1 MTYESK
7 HPGKPVPELQMNRLW
22 SIEETAYFLGVSIDT
37 VRTWRRL
44 GRGPRGLR
52 LGKHVKYRPQDVT
65 AWLATREDALLPE
78 GTKRRAG
85 RAPRSD
91 TGGTSELDNNDDNQ
105 RSRRSTYSPI
115 ASSTAAAPVSW
126 IRRPK

>member
-7 HPGKPVPELQMNRLW
+7 HPGKPAPELQMNRLW

-78 GTKRRAG
+78 GTRHAG
-85 RAPRSD
+85 RTSRSD
-91 TGGTSELDNNDDNQ
+91 AGGTSELDNNGDN
-105 RSRRSTYSPI
+105 
-115 ASSTAAAPVSW
+115 
-126 IRRPK
+126 